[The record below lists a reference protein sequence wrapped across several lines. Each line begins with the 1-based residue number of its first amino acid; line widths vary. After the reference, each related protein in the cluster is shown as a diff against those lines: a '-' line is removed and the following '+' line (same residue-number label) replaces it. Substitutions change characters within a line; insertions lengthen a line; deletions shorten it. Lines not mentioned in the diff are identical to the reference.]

1 MLPTWP
7 KLLDRLKLLAITLA
21 LVAMFALPEHFSH
34 RLCAQ
39 DDATPVDSVTL
50 PPGFSRVSG
59 KHIELITDLPLDDD
73 MRELPAVFDAAIVG
87 WCDVFEIPLA
97 SAESWRVETYLMRDR
112 QRFIAAGL
120 LPKEI
125 SRFINGYQL
134 GNRLWVNE
142 QPSAYYRRHLLLHE
156 GTHWI
161 MSRKFGGLGPPWL
174 AEGMAEWLGTHR
186 WDGRHLKMGVIPANS
201 DEVPYWGRTK
211 TIQEQLSQGVAPSLE
226 TILRYSN
233 TAHQQQDAYVWSWA
247 AVVFL
252 KHHPDTAA
260 AFAQLLQQP
269 WHGSDDANRWLF
281 TQLRPSWPRIRQQ
294 WQATLSDL
302 DYGFD
307 PQHGLLKLSPKL
319 RPLRAPQTV
328 NVQATEGWQAS
339 GFAVA
344 AGTHLTIHAT
354 GEYTVGSEPK
364 PWTCTAAGVQLEY
377 YRGIPLGRL
386 LMTTAS
392 TLQNEPDFAQ
402 PLKIQQVGD
411 GGEFTIAQGGELLFR
426 INESIGGLADN
437 SGSLEVTIS
446 P

>member
-1 MLPTWP
+1 MLPNWLTQLG
-7 KLLDRLKLLAITLA
+7 KLKLLAAILA
-21 LVAMFALPEHFSH
+21 LAAMFASPERMCQ

-39 DDATPVDSVTL
+39 EDAAPVDTQDL

-73 MRELPAVFDAAIVG
+73 LRELPAVFDAAIAG
-87 WCDVFEIPLA
+87 WCEVFEIPLSNA
-97 SAESWRVETYLMRDR
+97 QSWRVETYLMRDR
-112 QRFIAAGL
+112 QRFVAAGF
-120 LPKEI
+120 LPKDI
-125 SRFINGYQL
+125 SQFINGFQL
-134 GNRLWVNE
+134 GDRLWVTE

-186 WDGRHLKMGVIPANS
+186 WDGQHLEMGVIPTNS

-260 AFAQLLQQP
+260 VFAQLLRQP

-281 TQLRPSWPRIRQQ
+281 TQLRSSWPSIRQQ
-294 WQATLSDL
+294 WQAALGDL

-307 PQHGLLKLSPKL
+307 PQHGLLELSPKL
-319 RPLRAPQTV
+319 RPLRSQQTV
-328 NVQATEGWQAS
+328 VVKATEGWQAS
-339 GFAVA
+339 GYAVA
-344 AGTHLTIHAT
+344 AGTHLRIKAT
-354 GEYTVGSEPK
+354 GEYSVGNEPK
-364 PWTCTAAGVQLEY
+364 PWICTPAGVRLEY
-377 YRGIPLGRL
+377 YHGIPLGRL
-386 LMTTAS
+386 LMSTAS
-392 TLQNEPDFAQ
+392 KLQHEPDFAR
-402 PLKIQQVGD
+402 PLTIQQVGD
-411 GGEFTIAQGGELLFR
+411 GGEFTITQGGELLFR

>member
-1 MLPTWP
+1 MAFG
-7 KLLDRLKLLAITLA
+7 KLKLQSAILA
-21 LVAMFALPEHFSH
+21 LAVVVTSPCLLPGNLSQHL
-34 RLCAQ
+34 RAQ
-39 DDATPVDSVTL
+39 DGASQLDLGEL

-59 KHIELITDLPLDDD
+59 KHIDLITDVPLDDD
-73 MRELPAVFDAAIVG
+73 LRELPAVFDAAMAG
-87 WCDVFEIPLA
+87 WCEVFEIPLPDV
-97 SAESWRVETYLMRDR
+97 ESWRVETYLMRDR
-112 QRFIAAGL
+112 QRFIAAGF
-120 LPKEI
+120 LPKDI
-125 SRFINGYQL
+125 SNFANGFQL
-134 GNRLWVNE
+134 GNRLWVSE

-186 WDGRHLKMGVIPANS
+186 WDGQHLEMGLIPTNS

-211 TIQEQLSQGVAPSLE
+211 LIQDQLSQGVAPSLE

-233 TAHQQQDAYVWSWA
+233 TAHQQTEAYAWSWA

-281 TQLRPSWPRIRQQ
+281 TQLRSSWPRIRQQ
-294 WQATLSDL
+294 WQATLGDL

-307 PQHGLLKLSPKL
+307 PQHGLLKLSTKL
-319 RPLRAPQTV
+319 RPLRSPQTV
-328 NVQATEGWQAS
+328 VVKATEGWQAS

-344 AGTHLTIHAT
+344 AGTRLTVQAS
-354 GEYTVGSEPK
+354 GEYSVGSEPK
-364 PWTCTAAGVQLEY
+364 PWKCTPAGVQLEY
-377 YRGIPLGRL
+377 YHGIPLGRL
-386 LMTTAS
+386 LMSTTSA
-392 TLQNEPDFAQ
+392 LQHEPDFAQ
-402 PLKIQQVGD
+402 PLTIHQVGD

-437 SGSLEVTIS
+437 SGALVVTVS

>member
-1 MLPTWP
+1 MLSGKR
-7 KLLDRLKLLAITLA
+7 KLMSAILA
-21 LVAMFALPEHFSH
+21 LAAMFATPECLSQ

-39 DDATPVDSVTL
+39 ESASPRAVGAAL

-59 KHIELITDLPLDDD
+59 THLDLITDLPLDDD
-73 MRELPAVFDAAIVG
+73 LRELPAVFDAAMAG
-87 WCDVFEIPLA
+87 WCDVFEIPPA
-97 SAESWRVETYLMRDR
+97 NVASWRVEAYVMRDR
-112 QRFIAAGL
+112 QRFLAAGF

-125 SRFINGYQL
+125 AHFINGFQL
-134 GNRLWVNE
+134 GDRLWVNE
-142 QPSAYYRRHLLLHE
+142 QPSVYYRRHLLLHE

-186 WDGRHLKMGVIPANS
+186 WDGQHLEMGVIPTNS

-260 AFAQLLQQP
+260 LFSQLLQQP
-269 WHGSDDANRWLF
+269 WHGSDASNRWLF
-281 TQLRPSWPRIRQQ
+281 THLRSSWPRIRQQ
-294 WQATLSDL
+294 WQVTLSDL

-307 PQHGLLKLSPKL
+307 PQHGLLELSPKL
-319 RPLRAPQTV
+319 RPLRDQQTLV
-328 NVQATEGWQAS
+328 VRATDGWQAS

-344 AGTHLTIHAT
+344 AGAHLKITAT
-354 GEYTVGSEPK
+354 GEYSVGSEPK
-364 PWTCTAAGVQLEY
+364 PWKCTPAGVQLEY

-386 LMTTAS
+386 LMSTAS
-392 TLQNEPDFAQ
+392 TLQHEPDFAR

-411 GGEFTIAQGGELLFR
+411 GGEFTITQGGELLFR

-437 SGSLEVTIS
+437 SGTLEVTIS